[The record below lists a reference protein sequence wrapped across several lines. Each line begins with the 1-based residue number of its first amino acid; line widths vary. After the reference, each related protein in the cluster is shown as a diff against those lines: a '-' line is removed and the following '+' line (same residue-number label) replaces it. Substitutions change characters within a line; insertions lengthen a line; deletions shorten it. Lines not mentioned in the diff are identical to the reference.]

1 MILSLAAHP
10 CKNEVMTSDGTGLM
24 KTWSFVEKSSSLNN
38 NEAVSY
44 DTDYTWTCSYQ
55 HVYNEESIRSIQYT
69 YDGSVVALSHG
80 RSITLWNTSSHE
92 LLQVLPTPPPM
103 NIVTLLIS
111 YHFIDTFLVLLPH
124 KLFAANCFR

>member
-24 KTWSFVEKSSSLNN
+24 KTWSFVEKSSTLNN

-44 DTDYTWTCSYQ
+44 DADYTWTCSYQ

-69 YDGSVVALSHG
+69 YDGSVVAFSHG
-80 RSITLWNTSSHE
+80 RSITLWNSASHE
-92 LLQVLPTPPPM
+92 LLQVLPTPPP
-103 NIVTLLIS
+103 NSIVFLLHS
-111 YHFIDTFLVLLPH
+111 HDGLDSLLVLLPH
-124 KLFAANCFR
+124 KLVVVDRF